1 MARTRAFDVDE
12 ALQAAMR
19 AFWRHGYRGTSVRDL
34 CEAMGIG
41 QGSFYATF
49 GSKAELF
56 HRALARYLRAL
67 APEPGP
73 HALRTYL
80 DRVVEARDPTGC
92 LLVDSAVERAELE
105 PASQALVDRG
115 LAGLQAFFASC
126 LSGPDADR
134 RAALLLSAVAGLHV
148 MHRAGRPESELRA
161 MADHLLAS
169 VDIDR
174 TPR

>member
-1 MARTRAFDVDE
+1 MARSRAFDVDE
-12 ALQAAMR
+12 ALQAAMH

-41 QGSFYATF
+41 QGSFYAAF

-56 HRALARYLRAL
+56 QRALGHYLRTL

-73 HALRTYL
+73 DALRVYL
-80 DRVVEARDPTGC
+80 DRVVSSRDPTGC

-105 PASQALVDRG
+105 PEAQALVDRG

-126 LSGPDADR
+126 LPGPEAER

-148 MHRAGRPESELRA
+148 MHRAGRPTTELRA
-161 MADHLLAS
+161 LADHLLVS
-169 VDIDR
+169 VDIAR
-174 TPR
+174 PPQ